1 VTADTQSLERVT
13 RELAALEPI
22 FHRPES
28 GKSRADFEA
37 MMADD
42 FFEVG
47 ASGKKYPR
55 EFVLEALE
63 LRLRSPVTEDLSVT
77 DFACRRICKDVYLV
91 TYQLEQAHNR
101 LSRRSTLWQ
110 MSAGGWK
117 ALYHQGTLIS
127 SVEGE

>member
-28 GKSRADFEA
+28 GGSRADFEA

-47 ASGKKYPR
+47 ASGKTYPR

-63 LRLRSPVTEDLSVT
+63 LRLRSPVKAELTVT
-77 DFACRRICKDVYLV
+77 DFACRRISKDVYLV
-91 TYQLEQAHNR
+91 TYQLEQPNHR
-101 LSRRSTLWQ
+101 RSRRSTLWR
-110 MSAGGWK
+110 MSGGWK

-127 SVEGE
+127 PAEGE

>member
-13 RELAALEPI
+13 RELAAREPI

-28 GKSRADFEA
+28 GTSRADFEA

-63 LRLRSPVTEDLSVT
+63 LRLRSPVKEELAVT
-77 DFACRRICKDVYLV
+77 DFACRRISKDVYLV

-110 MSAGGWK
+110 MSGGWK

-127 SVEGE
+127 AAEGE

>member
-1 VTADTQSLERVT
+1 VTADAQSLERVS
-13 RELAALEPI
+13 RELAAREPV
-22 FHRPES
+22 FHRPEFGS
-28 GKSRADFEA
+28 SRADFEA

-47 ASGKKYPR
+47 ASGRKYPR

-63 LRLRSPVTEDLSVT
+63 LRLRSPVAEKLGVT
-77 DFACRRICKDVYLV
+77 DFACRQISRDVYLV

-110 MSAGGWK
+110 RLPGGWK
-117 ALYHQGTLIS
+117 ILYHQGTLIS
-127 SVEGE
+127 AEND